1 MRDSRG
7 EETHQHPKYPRLGVE
22 CLEVTIHQGLVT
34 VDCGAIKVAGQ
45 TNHGV
50 QAWRRY
56 RRGCLDPFDKR
67 GIVPTIRVCSSA
79 TRIHFIKPRALGL
92 MSADCRK
99 RNGQKQLYLVAKMNG
114 KRDIGPSSH
123 LMIARAAGTSVTMI
137 DQFYTKRLT
146 AMMIDGRR
154 SIAEIVDH
162 TASRRSAVT
171 SASFRRL
178 GCYDLVVFDGSRGWL

>member
-1 MRDSRG
+1 
-7 EETHQHPKYPRLGVE
+7 
-22 CLEVTIHQGLVT
+22 
-34 VDCGAIKVAGQ
+34 
-45 TNHGV
+45 
-50 QAWRRY
+50 
-56 RRGCLDPFDKR
+56 
-67 GIVPTIRVCSSA
+67 
-79 TRIHFIKPRALGL
+79 